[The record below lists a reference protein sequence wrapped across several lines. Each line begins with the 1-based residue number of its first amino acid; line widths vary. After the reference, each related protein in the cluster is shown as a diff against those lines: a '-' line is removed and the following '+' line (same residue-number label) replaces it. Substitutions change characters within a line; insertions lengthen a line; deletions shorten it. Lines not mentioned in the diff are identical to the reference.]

1 MKISYKAIIKRDIL
15 HKMKSCNNIRRFC
28 VAVLLLYGVI
38 LSHSGLV
45 SCSPFSDDVDIMS
58 RKPVENDL
66 WEDDPTLLTVPDFA
80 GEARIFGNFS
90 FGNSSVLTVAGF
102 VIVGIILFGKINI
115 FFT

>member
-1 MKISYKAIIKRDIL
+1 MKINCKAIIARYIL
-15 HKMKSCNNIRRFC
+15 REMKSCNNIRRYC
-28 VAVLLLYGVI
+28 VTILLLYGVI
-38 LSHSGLV
+38 LSNSGLV
-45 SCSPFSDDVDIMS
+45 GCSPFSDEIDIMS

-90 FGNSSVLTVAGF
+90 FGNNSILTVAGF

-115 FFT
+115 FYT